1 MLKQT
6 FLNNF
11 LQEVAKNLG
20 YDGTIEGKNILWK
33 QKKALDIDINFQE
46 NKKSYMSP
54 IYSFA
59 NINDIILK
67 ANKNV
72 ERSVKETLMKQ
83 FNRPY

>member
-11 LQEVAKNLG
+11 LYEVAKNLG

-33 QKKALDIDINFQE
+33 QKKALDIDINFSE

-72 ERSVKETLMKQ
+72 ERSVKETLMK
-83 FNRPY
+83 